1 MRQQNHVDEKG
12 GGVIMFQESDMGHGI
27 DITDMDASR
36 RDYANEV
43 ATDTAH
49 FTRGGSSLGQDEA
62 KQYTNACLMGPSV
75 TDISKA
81 MSSGF
86 EHSMKHP
93 YDGGRA
99 TESIGLGHTDS
110 QVTAAQLCGMDSR
123 SQHGSSIGGAPA
135 RSLIQRQSRSR
146 SSGRSPIDA
155 KL

>member
-81 MSSGF
+81 MIKSYVFWLRAFYEAPLRRGSCHR
-86 EHSMKHP
+86 EH
-93 YDGGRA
+93 
-99 TESIGLGHTDS
+99 
-110 QVTAAQLCGMDSR
+110 
-123 SQHGSSIGGAPA
+123 
-135 RSLIQRQSRSR
+135 RSR
-146 SSGRSPIDA
+146 A
-155 KL
+155 H